1 MKIQFNGHSPTERET
16 VLSQEELTEIF
27 EALKYQFI
35 THIEYT
41 SNFQRKTDYET
52 PETIRIRKLCETHG
66 VDVHPMTTDYTQWL
80 PRTGIPESDCLICAA
95 CQDVPTV

>member
-1 MKIQFNGHSPTERET
+1 MKINFTGHSINQRET
-16 VLSQEELTEIF
+16 VLSQEELAEIF

-66 VDVHPMTTDYTQWL
+66 VDVSYTPDRL
-80 PRTGIPESDCLICAA
+80 NFFTSILEKMENPY
-95 CQDVPTV
+95 V

>member
-1 MKIQFNGHSPTERET
+1 MKINFTGHSINQRET
-16 VLSQEELTEIF
+16 VLSQEELAEIF

-41 SNFQRKTDYET
+41 SNFQRQTDYET

-66 VDVHPMTTDYTQWL
+66 VDVDYTPDRL
-80 PRTGIPESDCLICAA
+80 NFFTAILEKMENPY
-95 CQDVPTV
+95 V